1 MSGNPGKYISIEKAP
16 IAESNPKVKI
26 VKNRS
31 LPFIIA
37 SEDNSIKYFI
47 KTVMNFLKSCGVL
60 KAFQKTLSLHL
71 HEMKKKKY
79 SLENILANLKIDA
92 LNEMQLATLKA
103 NKKDEDIILLSATG
117 SGKTLAFLLPILE
130 NLEAENKNTQAL
142 IVVPSRELAM
152 QIEQVFKTMGTGNK
166 ITATYGGH
174 KREIEENNLVQPPA
188 VIVGTPGRLGD
199 HIRRGNITIDSITT
213 LVLDEFD
220 KSLEL
225 GFLEEMKFILESL
238 KNVQKK
244 ILTSATEAVEIPAFT
259 SLKNLERINYLNPDE
274 GKKGLAIKSVFS
286 PDKDKSET
294 LFRLMCYLGNR
305 STIVFC
311 NHREAVERTS
321 KLLSEKGIYNE
332 FYHGGMEQQQRDS
345 ALSKFRNGTT
355 NVLVTTDLASRGLD
369 IANIRYIIHYH
380 LPLTE
385 DAFTHRNGRTARMEA
400 SGTAILIISEDEKLP
415 AYIDEQ
421 EDERIT
427 LPEENILPEKPKWAT
442 LFIAAGK
449 KDKIN
454 KVDIVGF
461 LTNKG
466 QLKKED
472 IGLIEVKDFFSFVA
486 IRKVKMNHVLHLIKN
501 EKIKNKK
508 VKMEVAK

>member
-1 MSGNPGKYISIEKAP
+1 
-16 IAESNPKVKI
+16 
-26 VKNRS
+26 
-31 LPFIIA
+31 
-37 SEDNSIKYFI
+37 
-47 KTVMNFLKSCGVL
+47 
-60 KAFQKTLSLHL
+60 
-71 HEMKKKKY
+71 MKKEKY
-79 SLENILANLKIDA
+79 SLENILINLKIDR
-92 LNEMQLATLKA
+92 LNDMQLAAIEA

-130 NLEAENKNTQAL
+130 NIDPENKNTQAL

-166 ITATYGGH
+166 ITSTYGGH

-188 VIVGTPGRLGD
+188 IIVGTPGRLCD
-199 HIRRGNITIDSITT
+199 HIRRGNITVDSIST

-225 GFLEEMKFILESL
+225 GFLEEMKFIIESL
-238 KNVQKK
+238 KNVHKK
-244 ILTSATEAVEIPAFT
+244 ILTSATDAVEIPDFIK
-259 SLKNLERINYLNPDE
+259 LKNPRKIDFLVPGAEQER
-274 GKKGLAIKSVFS
+274 LAIKSVFS
-286 PDKDKSET
+286 EDKDKSET
-294 LFRLMCYLGNR
+294 LFKLLCYLGNR

-355 NVLVTTDLASRGLD
+355 NVLITTDLASRGLD
-369 IANIRYIIHYH
+369 IANIRYIVHYH

-400 SGTAILIISEDEKLP
+400 SGTAILILSEEEKLP
-415 AYIDEQ
+415 AYIHENVEQ
-421 EDERIT
+421 IN
-427 LPEENILPEKPKWAT
+427 LPEENVLPEKPKWAT

-449 KDKIN
+449 KDKVN

-461 LTNKG
+461 LSNKA
-466 QLKKED
+466 QLKKDD

-486 IRKVKMNHVLHLIKN
+486 IRKSKMNHTLHVIKDQ
-501 EKIKNKK
+501 KIKNKK